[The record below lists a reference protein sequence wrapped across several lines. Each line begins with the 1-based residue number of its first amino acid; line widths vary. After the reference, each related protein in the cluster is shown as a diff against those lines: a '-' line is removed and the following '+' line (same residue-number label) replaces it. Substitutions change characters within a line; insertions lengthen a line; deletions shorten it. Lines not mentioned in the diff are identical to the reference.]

1 MRSDSSQ
8 HYFYSVFLLILIC
21 FLSMSLLAEES
32 CGDLCRLASNKAF
45 DKFVIGSVV
54 HVADA
59 DELHTVFSQAKARGY
74 WQTLPQN
81 FSIYP
86 ETVRLVSIR
95 FSPQE
100 SPVSLF
106 MMRNEFDAAPL
117 NVGDFVRYRPHD
129 LAWESPDNPEQEALF
144 TDLTGCIALL
154 CAKED
159 AACREEFAT
168 GIYALDGKAYNLQ
181 GEALAKVLPVHPE
194 TLKPQR

>member
-1 MRSDSSQ
+1 MRSNNSQ
-8 HYFYSVFLLILIC
+8 HYFYSAFLSILIC
-21 FLSMSLLAEES
+21 FLSMSLLAKEN
-32 CGDLCRLASNKAF
+32 CGDLCRFASDKAF
-45 DKFVIGSVV
+45 DKFVVGDVV

-74 WQTLPQN
+74 WKTLPPN

-95 FSPQE
+95 FSSQE
-100 SPVSLF
+100 PPVSLF

-129 LAWESPDNPEQEALF
+129 LSWESPDNPEQEALF

-159 AACREEFAT
+159 AACKNEFVI

-181 GEALAKVLPVHPE
+181 GEALSGVTSVNPE